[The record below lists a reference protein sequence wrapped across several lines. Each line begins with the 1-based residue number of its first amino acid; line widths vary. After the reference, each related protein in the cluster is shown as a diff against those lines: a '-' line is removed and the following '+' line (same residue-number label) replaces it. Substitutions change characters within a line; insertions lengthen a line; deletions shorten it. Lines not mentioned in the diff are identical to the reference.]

1 MGLNSLWQRSRA
13 HLRQPLKAGV
23 DLLGSEQTLFPP
35 PRQLGLNLAP
45 AAPAWSLQRLHTITE
60 QLGHQPTPELMLE
73 ARYGRHCLS
82 RLWLEAPVDQ
92 LAELWRGPIGQLQ
105 RQLLAS
111 PLRQQPLSRDER
123 RWRHRLLEA
132 LSDTAAAADRWNHL
146 LAVLA
151 YLERDA
157 LPEAIQADDLPS
169 WLEEVRAWCV
179 AGRPTPKGLL
189 GPGAT
194 ATEQV
199 PTNNST
205 AQPERADSAAAP
217 LPRLIT
223 TEPEQLLE
231 QLSADSI
238 QKRSFGMLR
247 LLQVDPDDQEVIE
260 ELQALR
266 LMLAQLLLDVS
277 ADSLETLYRS
287 PIGDLYR
294 QLVQSSLCRRELS
307 DRDQGHRDLLMQL
320 LLEAYTG
327 RDEALLLAVALFH
340 PIERIEINLGT
351 FDLPAWLPG
360 AWRELSGG
368 SPAR

>member
-13 HLRQPLKAGV
+13 NLRQPLKAGV

-60 QLGHQPTPELMLE
+60 QLNQQPTPELMLE

-92 LAELWRGPIGQLQ
+92 LDALWRGPIGQLQ
-105 RQLLAS
+105 RQLIAS

-132 LSDTAAAADRWNHL
+132 LSTTSAAADRWNHL

-169 WLEEVRAWCV
+169 WLGDVRAWCM
-179 AGRPTPKGLL
+179 AGQHTPKGLL

-194 ATEQV
+194 AAEQ
-199 PTNNST
+199 P
-205 AQPERADSAAAP
+205 ASAAAP

-238 QKRSFGMLR
+238 HKRSFGLLR

-287 PIGDLYR
+287 SIGDLYR

-320 LLEAYTG
+320 LLEADTG

>member
-1 MGLNSLWQRSRA
+1 MGLNSLWQRSKAR
-13 HLRQPLKAGV
+13 LRQPLKAGV

-45 AAPAWSLQRLHTITE
+45 AAPAWSLQRLHAITT
-60 QLGHQPTPELMLE
+60 QLCNQPSQELMLE

-92 LAELWRGPIGQLQ
+92 LAELWLGPIGQLQ
-105 RQLLAS
+105 RQLITS

-132 LSDTAAAADRWNHL
+132 LSTNAPTADRWNHL

-151 YLERDA
+151 YLESEA
-157 LPEAIQADDLPS
+157 LPEAVKADELPS
-169 WLEEVRAWCV
+169 WLGEFSTWCS
-179 AGRPTPKGLL
+179 AGRATPKGLL
-189 GPGAT
+189 GPSGSASDQSVSA
-194 ATEQV
+194 ATE
-199 PTNNST
+199 PE
-205 AQPERADSAAAP
+205 QPRSDTSP

-231 QLSADSI
+231 QLSSDSI
-238 QKRSFGMLR
+238 QKRSLGLLR

-307 DRDQGHRDLLMQL
+307 DSEEGHRDLLMQL
-320 LLEAYTG
+320 LLEHNTG

-340 PIERIEINLGT
+340 PIERIEINLNT

-368 SPAR
+368 TPAK

>member
-1 MGLNSLWQRSRA
+1 MC
-13 HLRQPLKAGV
+13 
-23 DLLGSEQTLFPP
+23 
-35 PRQLGLNLAP
+35 
-45 AAPAWSLQRLHTITE
+45 I
-60 QLGHQPTPELMLE
+60 
-73 ARYGRHCLS
+73 
-82 RLWLEAPVDQ
+82 
-92 LAELWRGPIGQLQ
+92 
-105 RQLLAS
+105 
-111 PLRQQPLSRDER
+111 RDS
-123 RWRHRLLEA
+123 EA
-132 LSDTAAAADRWNHL
+132 LSTTSAAADRWNHL

-169 WLEEVRAWCV
+169 WLGELRAWCV

-194 ATEQV
+194 AAEQV
-199 PTNNST
+199 PTHNS
-205 AQPERADSAAAP
+205 AEQPASPAAP

-238 QKRSFGMLR
+238 QKRSFGLLR

-266 LMLAQLLLDVS
+266 LMLTQLLLDVS

-320 LLEAYTG
+320 LLEADTG

>member
-1 MGLNSLWQRSRA
+1 MGLRSFLRRGSA
-13 HLRQPLKAGV
+13 HLRQPLQAGV
-23 DLLGSEQTLFPP
+23 DLLGSTQTLFPS

-45 AAPAWSLQRLHTITE
+45 AAPAWSLQRLSTITE
-60 QLGHQPTPELMLE
+60 QLISQPTPELMLE

-92 LAELWRGPIGQLQ
+92 LAALWLGPIGRLQ
-105 RQLLAS
+105 RHLLAS

-123 RWRHRLLEA
+123 RCRHRLLEGLDSGA
-132 LSDTAAAADRWNHL
+132 PAADRWNHL

-151 YLERDA
+151 YLETSE
-157 LPEAIQADDLPS
+157 LPEAIKAEELPS
-169 WLEEVRAWCV
+169 WLGELSHWCSTGQPAPRA
-179 AGRPTPKGLL
+179 LL
-189 GPGAT
+189 NPADT
-194 ATEQV
+194 AASPADEA
-199 PTNNST
+199 ST
-205 AQPERADSAAAP
+205 ALE

-238 QKRSFGMLR
+238 QKRSLGLLR

-320 LLEAYTG
+320 LLEAHTG

-340 PIERIEINLGT
+340 PIERIEINLAT

>member
-1 MGLNSLWQRSRA
+1 MGLRTFWQRGKGG
-13 HLRQPLKAGV
+13 LRQPHHPGV
-23 DLLGSEQTLFPP
+23 DLLGSEQTCFPP

-45 AAPAWSLQRLHTITE
+45 AAPAWSLQRLRSITE
-60 QLGHQPTPELMLE
+60 QLCGQPTAELMLE

-82 RLWLEAPVDQ
+82 RFWLEAPVDQ
-92 LAELWRGPIGQLQ
+92 LSDLWEGPIGQLQ
-105 RQLLAS
+105 RQLIAS

-132 LSDTAAAADRWNHL
+132 LRSAAPAADRWNHL

-151 YLERDA
+151 YVESDG
-157 LPEAIQADDLPS
+157 LPEGIHADDLPS
-169 WLEEVRAWCV
+169 WLGELDGWRA
-179 AGRPTPKGLL
+179 AARTEPRGLL
-189 GPGAT
+189 SPGA
-194 ATEQV
+194 EPDSQ
-199 PTNNST
+199 S
-205 AQPERADSAAAP
+205 ERTP

-223 TEPEQLLE
+223 TEPEQLLA
-231 QLSADSI
+231 QLSDESI
-238 QKRSFGMLR
+238 QKRGLGLLR
-247 LLQVDPDDQEVIE
+247 LLQVDPNDQEVLE

-294 QLVQSSLCRRELS
+294 QLVQSSLCRREPS
-307 DRDQGHRDLLMQL
+307 DSEQTQRDQLMQL
-320 LLEAYTG
+320 LLEANTG

-351 FDLPAWLPG
+351 FELPAWLPG

-368 SPAR
+368 TPAR

>member
-1 MGLNSLWQRSRA
+1 MGLTSLWQRSTAR
-13 HLRQPLKAGV
+13 LRQPLKAGV

-60 QLGHQPTPELMLE
+60 QLCSQPTPELMLE

-82 RLWLEAPVDQ
+82 RLWLEVPVDQ
-92 LAELWRGPIGQLQ
+92 LAELWLGPIGQLQ
-105 RQLLAS
+105 RHLMAS

-132 LSDTAAAADRWNHL
+132 LGAAAPAADRWNHL

-151 YLERDA
+151 YLETDA
-157 LPEAIQADDLPS
+157 LPEPLQADDLPN
-169 WLEEVRAWCV
+169 WLGEVHEWC
-179 AGRPTPKGLL
+179 AASRQTPKGLL
-189 GPGAT
+189 GPGPSNE
-194 ATEQV
+194 EQA
-199 PTNNST
+199 PT
-205 AQPERADSAAAP
+205 Q

-231 QLSADSI
+231 QLSADGI
-238 QKRSFGMLR
+238 QKRSLGLLR

-266 LMLAQLLLDVS
+266 LMLAQLVLAV
-277 ADSLETLYRS
+277 APESLETLYRS

-294 QLVQSSLCRRELS
+294 QLVQSSLCRRELTDS
-307 DRDQGHRDLLMQL
+307 DQAHRDQLMQL
-320 LLEAYTG
+320 LLEAETG

-340 PIERIEINLGT
+340 PIERIVINLNS
-351 FDLPAWLPG
+351 FDLPTWMPG
-360 AWRELSGG
+360 AWRELSGET
-368 SPAR
+368 PAT